1 MLVKK
6 PRLILALLVLGAI
19 MTGAAWM
26 EVLWGIFSAISHSYG
41 SLQIFADLV
50 IALALA
56 LALVLVLMWRDAKS
70 AGRSIWPWI
79 GVTPLAGSFG
89 PLLYF
94 VMSKEKA

>member
-1 MLVKK
+1 MKK

-26 EVLWGIFSAISHSYG
+26 EVFAGIFSAISHSYG
-41 SLQIFADLV
+41 SLQISADLV
-50 IALALA
+50 IALA

>member
-1 MLVKK
+1 
-6 PRLILALLVLGAI
+6 

-26 EVLWGIFSAISHSYG
+26 EVFAGIFSAISHSYG
-41 SLQIFADLV
+41 SLQISADLV
-50 IALALA
+50 IALA

-70 AGRSIWPWI
+70 AGRNTWPWI

>member
-1 MLVKK
+1 MKK

-41 SLQIFADLV
+41 PLRIFADLV
-50 IALALA
+50 IALA

-70 AGRSIWPWI
+70 AGRNTWPWI

>member
-1 MLVKK
+1 
-6 PRLILALLVLGAI
+6 

-26 EVLWGIFSAISHSYG
+26 EVLAGIFSAISHSYG
-41 SLQIFADLV
+41 PLRIFADLV
-50 IALALA
+50 IALA